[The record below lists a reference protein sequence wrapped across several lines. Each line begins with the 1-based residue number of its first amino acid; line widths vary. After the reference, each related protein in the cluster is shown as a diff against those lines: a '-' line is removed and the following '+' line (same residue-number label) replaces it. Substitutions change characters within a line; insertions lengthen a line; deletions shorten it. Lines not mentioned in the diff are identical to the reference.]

1 MRVTSG
7 KVRYSGRMRRWGRDV
22 TAGFRLTAN
31 EASLVRYLAAEKRR
45 GGLHDRQEGR
55 REGDGSGEAPPS
67 PAECGR
73 VRGAI
78 APRREKRFDDLWR
91 VAAFGLVEPSRGAP
105 DPGERVLRETPLVGW
120 NTEDR
125 QACEAVVEREDE
137 GGVG

>member
-1 MRVTSG
+1 MTG
-7 KVRYSGRMRRWGRDV
+7 KKAAARGTEAVRHPLHRPS
-22 TAGFRLTAN
+22 
-31 EASLVRYLAAEKRR
+31 AE
-45 GGLHDRQEGR
+45 EF
-55 REGDGSGEAPPS
+55 
-67 PAECGR
+67 
-73 VRGAI
+73 RGAI
-78 APRREKRFDDLWR
+78 APRREKGFDDLWR